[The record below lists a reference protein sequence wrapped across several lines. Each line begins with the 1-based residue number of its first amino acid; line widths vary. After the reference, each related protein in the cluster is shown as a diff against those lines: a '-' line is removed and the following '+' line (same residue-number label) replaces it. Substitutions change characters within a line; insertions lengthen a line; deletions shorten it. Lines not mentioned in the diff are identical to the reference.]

1 MAPMGDERS
10 SRTRRALSRVGVAG
24 SAFVVFASGYLAM
37 QSNDW
42 RRFVPLTLLAGLA
55 GIAASAFA
63 RRSR

>member
-1 MAPMGDERS
+1 MAPMRDERS
-10 SRTRRALSRVGVAG
+10 SRTRRALSRVGVGG

-37 QSNDW
+37 QSDDW

>member
-1 MAPMGDERS
+1 MAQGDDERAGRVR
-10 SRTRRALSRVGVAG
+10 RTLARVGLAA

-37 QSNDW
+37 QTNDW

-63 RRSR
+63 RRTR